1 MALVQTGLTKL
12 EEYTSATIEVA
23 RRGKE
28 LGKPT
33 IGCWIGGKQIG
44 EIRETLS
51 EAEVPIY
58 PSVSRVGKVMA
69 ILCSGCAR

>member
-33 IGCWIGGKQIG
+33 IGCWMGGKQIRDMR
-44 EIRETLS
+44 EILAES
-51 EAEVPIY
+51 EVPIY
-58 PSVSRVGKVMA
+58 PSVSRAAKVMA
-69 ILCSGCAR
+69 MLCSCYTK